1 MQVLAKPST
10 LILSLHV
17 LVALI
22 FSGLAFYDYDEA
34 LEYRTGLPVLLLI
47 RNHIFGTAPPNDV
60 VVVELNR
67 DSFIDSPLLH
77 ECMQQTQGK
86 IEMRC
91 FNRRLQAELI
101 NTANT
106 SGARLI
112 IANFLY
118 KEPRGSD
125 DEVLAQAIQKSG
137 RVLLQSILE
146 YRLMG
151 DGVETNS
158 LSPPIAELDQVA
170 ASAPFIFQEYQGAK
184 QQTFVS
190 ALEPDATAFRPQT
203 RASLPILAL
212 HLLVLQSYRTELQAI
227 LAPHFPEL
235 ASFLNAQ
242 TGSVNHRATLESLTD
257 QLLRAAIDKPALFD
271 DLAQSAKTEPTKA
284 LLSALFACYSQG
296 DQITLNFY
304 GPEHTVHTI
313 AYHDLSQVLTIQP
326 NYLRDKI
333 VIFGPSV
340 DLGRE
345 AKGATIDN
353 GFSLIS
359 STELLATSIANLKA
373 QKLLNRPDKIAI
385 GLSYSVLTLGSL
397 LLSMVCRP
405 NKLLSYLA
413 LFGLGYFGLTLIMIN
428 YFNIWLPYLLILAQL
443 TAIAFIH
450 SAQQYA
456 NKRHQLS
463 QIYQHKI
470 PAPLL
475 NDFNNGQSAQHE
487 DGKRYT
493 GISFAT
499 DGEGFTQLGAS
510 KGEQWLA
517 QFMQAY
523 QPMVERCIREHQ
535 GTVKDWAGDGMLA
548 IWLDK
553 QPPKTN
559 TLRQRPSQITDKN
572 LSHDI
577 RHQALCAALALTRAV
592 ADFNQNYGV
601 SFPIRIGINYGPFWL
616 SFNQDLKVFGDTV
629 NASSRLEHL
638 NKTLKTHILVSKEII
653 TEPSAFTFR
662 YLGEFQLRGHASTAP
677 VYELIGLTEQL
688 PAETLDFITRFQI
701 AILNF
706 ENENYQLALKA
717 LTQLYYENFKDGPTE
732 YYLTLCK
739 AKTFTNN

>member
-1 MQVLAKPST
+1 M
-10 LILSLHV
+10 
-17 LVALI
+17 
-22 FSGLAFYDYDEA
+22 
-34 LEYRTGLPVLLLI
+34 
-47 RNHIFGTAPPNDV
+47 
-60 VVVELNR
+60 
-67 DSFIDSPLLH
+67 
-77 ECMQQTQGK
+77 
-86 IEMRC
+86 
-91 FNRRLQAELI
+91 
-101 NTANT
+101 
-106 SGARLI
+106 
-112 IANFLY
+112 
-118 KEPRGSD
+118 
-125 DEVLAQAIQKSG
+125 
-137 RVLLQSILE
+137 
-146 YRLMG
+146 
-151 DGVETNS
+151 
-158 LSPPIAELDQVA
+158 
-170 ASAPFIFQEYQGAK
+170 
-184 QQTFVS
+184 
-190 ALEPDATAFRPQT
+190 
-203 RASLPILAL
+203 LAL
-212 HLLVLQSYRTELQAI
+212 HLLVLQSYRTELQAV

-235 ASFLNAQ
+235 ARFVNAQ
-242 TGSVNHRATLESLTD
+242 TDSVNQRSTLENFTD
-257 QLLRAAIDKPALFD
+257 QLLKAAVDKPTLFD
-271 DLAQSAKTEPTKA
+271 DLARSLAQSAKTDATKA
-284 LLSALFACYSQG
+284 LLSALFACYTQT

-304 GPEHTVHTI
+304 GPEHTINTV
-313 AYHDLSQVLTIQP
+313 AYHDLSQVLTTQP

-333 VIFGPSV
+333 VVFGPSV
-340 DLGRE
+340 DLGQE
-345 AKGATIDN
+345 VKGGTIDN

-359 STELLATSIANLKA
+359 STELLATTIANLKA

-385 GLSYSVLTLGSL
+385 GISYSVLTISL
-397 LLSMVCRP
+397 LFLSMVCRP

-413 LFGLGYFGLTLIMIN
+413 LFGLGYFGLTLSLIN

-443 TAIAFIH
+443 TVIAFIH

-559 TLRQRPSQITDKN
+559 TLHRQRPSQMTDKN
-572 LSHDI
+572 LSNDI

-616 SFNQDLKVFGDTV
+616 SFNQDLKSFW
-629 NASSRLEHL
+629 
-638 NKTLKTHILVSKEII
+638 
-653 TEPSAFTFR
+653 R
-662 YLGEFQLRGHASTAP
+662 YG
-677 VYELIGLTEQL
+677 
-688 PAETLDFITRFQI
+688 
-701 AILNF
+701 
-706 ENENYQLALKA
+706 
-717 LTQLYYENFKDGPTE
+717 
-732 YYLTLCK
+732 
-739 AKTFTNN
+739 